1 MLKRCLSI
9 TVAGLL
15 ICTGGLRLANAES
28 SEEKQVRFIGRL
40 KEGITKLGT
49 GPEARVKIKLRDKT
63 KLEGYVSE
71 AAEEHFTV
79 LDSNTGKATKVAF
92 SQVSQVKGNNLSKG
106 TKIAITIAAVLVI
119 GVLMII
125 GAPKT

>member
-1 MLKRCLSI
+1 MLKRCLASAL
-9 TVAGLL
+9 AGLL
-15 ICTGGLRLANAES
+15 ICTCGLRLAKAEPS
-28 SEEKQVRFIGRL
+28 AEKQLRFIERV
-40 KEGITKLGT
+40 KEGLKKLGT
-49 GPEARVKIKLRDKT
+49 GPDARIKIKLRDKT
-63 KLEGYVSE
+63 KVEGYVSE
-71 AAEEHFTV
+71 TGEEHFTV

-92 SQVSQVKGNNLSKG
+92 SDVSQVKGNNLSKG